1 MFTIFKNNRKSSKTL
16 FLSYETARQH
26 LRKRLRK
33 LMKTRV
39 HGQPGTAN
47 TWGPT
52 FSYTSLGYNIRK
64 VA

>member
-1 MFTIFKNNRKSSKTL
+1 MFKILKNGRTSSKTL
-16 FLSYETARQH
+16 FATYEQARQF

-33 LMKTRV
+33 TTGFRDE
-39 HGQPGTAN
+39 GQPSNPGLQN
-47 TWGPT
+47 GL